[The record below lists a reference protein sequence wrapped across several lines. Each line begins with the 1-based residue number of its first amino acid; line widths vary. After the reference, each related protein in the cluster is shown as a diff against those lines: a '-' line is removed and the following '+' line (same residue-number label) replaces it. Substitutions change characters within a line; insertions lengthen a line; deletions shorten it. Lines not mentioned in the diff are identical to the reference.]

1 MKKDPLRALRLFG
14 GIAGLTSLLVASPVV
29 ADDYSTLYEFSGRAG
44 NPNSP
49 IVRGSDGKFYGTA
62 GSGGS
67 HGLGCVYQLSPDG
80 LGGYSYAEIYEL
92 ALESDGAD
100 FRGPLVEGA
109 DGLLYGTAYFG
120 GADDDGILFRV
131 SKAGVFESLLSFDG
145 VNGAQP
151 NGLILGTDGSF
162 YGTTTTGGPNQF
174 GTVFRFDPPGTLTT
188 LHGFSNSDGGNPSG
202 TVLEAADGNLYG
214 LTSSGGPGIAG
225 TVYRLT
231 LGGTLT
237 TLHSF
242 SYTDGSWPLGELV
255 AGADGNLYGV
265 TTAGGSGSLGV
276 IFRVDSGGVVTTVRT
291 FEGFDEVGG
300 GPHTGLLEASDGNL
314 YGTTGLGGSAGRGTL
329 YRLDGAGTA
338 MAIASFSASVG
349 TFVVAPLAEL
359 VTGHLLGAALDDGD
373 GDYGTLFDCTFAGN
387 MSLVRAFHG
396 SPEGSSPAAGV
407 VEGAPGVFFGTAQ
420 YAGMHG
426 QGTIFRVDGPGTATA
441 LHAFDGSDGGLTVAS
456 LTFGTDGRLYG
467 TSLSGNIG
475 VGGSVFAID
484 ELGTFQ
490 LIHAFLGQ
498 TAFGPYAGLLSA
510 SDGNLYGL
518 ASFGGAFRATT
529 AGDFTLLDGGP
540 DYAYGTLIE
549 SNGTF
554 LGTTASGGAF
564 TAGTIF
570 SMDSSG
576 SVTTL
581 YDFPG
586 PPNGAFYPVA
596 GLVKGSD
603 GAFYGTTK
611 MGGVNGNGTVF
622 RMDAAGT
629 VRVIHDFGNEAM
641 SPSASLVQAPDGFL
655 YGTTDQVGPS
665 FPGIVFRTDFSGTGF
680 SVLHVFSGSRGVGS
694 QGALILASDGS
705 LVGTTVGGGS
715 LNGGTVFRLGL
726 PPSTFAVTGTLPSSG
741 PASGGAGVGVAGSA
755 FVNGATAS
763 IGGADAT
770 AISFINPTEL
780 SGITPA
786 LVPGTLNDVTVTLPD
801 TSTATLPAG
810 FLADFTDVSGADIF
824 HDAVETIFR
833 DGITA
838 GCGGGAYCRNDPA
851 TRAQMA
857 VFLLKA
863 KDGAAYVPPACQG
876 VFSDVPCPGPFT
888 DWIEDL
894 AARQITAGC
903 GGGNYCPASPVTR
916 QQMAV
921 FLLKTAYGSSFAP
934 PPCSGVFG
942 DVACPGSFSDWVE
955 LLYGLHVTGG
965 CSASPL
971 LYCPTAAVT
980 RGQMSAFLTK
990 MFFLP

>member
-1 MKKDPLRALRLFG
+1 M
-14 GIAGLTSLLVASPVV
+14 
-29 ADDYSTLYEFSGRAG
+29 
-44 NPNSP
+44 
-49 IVRGSDGKFYGTA
+49 
-62 GSGGS
+62 
-67 HGLGCVYQLSPDG
+67 
-80 LGGYSYAEIYEL
+80 
-92 ALESDGAD
+92 
-100 FRGPLVEGA
+100 
-109 DGLLYGTAYFG
+109 
-120 GADDDGILFRV
+120 
-131 SKAGVFESLLSFDG
+131 
-145 VNGAQP
+145 
-151 NGLILGTDGSF
+151 
-162 YGTTTTGGPNQF
+162 
-174 GTVFRFDPPGTLTT
+174 
-188 LHGFSNSDGGNPSG
+188 
-202 TVLEAADGNLYG
+202 LEAADGNLYG

-300 GPHTGLLEASDGNL
+300 GPQAGLLEASDGNL
-314 YGTTGLGGSAGRGTL
+314 YGTTGLGGSAGRGTV

-426 QGTIFRVDGPGTATA
+426 QGTIFRVDGPGTATS

-456 LTFGTDGRLYG
+456 LTFGTDGRLYRNQ
-467 TSLSGNIG
+467 SLG
-475 VGGSVFAID
+475 
-484 ELGTFQ
+484 E
-490 LIHAFLGQ
+490 HRRRGQ
-498 TAFGPYAGLLSA
+498 RVRHRRARDVPTDSRFHRPDGLRALCGILSA

-611 MGGVNGNGTVF
+611 MGAST
-622 RMDAAGT
+622 
-629 VRVIHDFGNEAM
+629 AM
-641 SPSASLVQAPDGFL
+641 APSSGWMWQVPCASSTTSETRPCLHRRASCRRRTASFTGRPTRSDRRSRASCSAPISREPGSP
-655 YGTTDQVGPS
+655 
-665 FPGIVFRTDFSGTGF
+665 
-680 SVLHVFSGSRGVGS
+680 VLHVFSGSRGVGS

-921 FLLKTAYGSSFAP
+921 FP
-934 PPCSGVFG
+934 
-942 DVACPGSFSDWVE
+942 
-955 LLYGLHVTGG
+955 
-965 CSASPL
+965 
-971 LYCPTAAVT
+971 
-980 RGQMSAFLTK
+980 
-990 MFFLP
+990 